1 MATKHNVKAIRK
13 RLNEDRASLEEQI
26 ASLEQENEDNQVEE
40 MGIGHHYGDDATDMM
55 LRERNLPVRGNAEEL
70 VAEIDAALERL
81 DDGSYGTCARCGKEI
96 NPERLEARPAAIYC
110 IDCQSIVD
118 NERQNGFSAES

>member
-110 IDCQSIVD
+110 ID
-118 NERQNGFSAES
+118 